1 MYWKSNNYIIFNI
14 YTHKLLLNKLYS
26 SIYVPNNII
35 KILLLNHE
43 RYLENYH
50 TFLVIVF
57 TEKLFSPFW

>member
-14 YTHKLLLNKLYS
+14 YTHKLLNKLYS

-43 RYLENYH
+43 TYLENYH